1 MALVEESARPTL
13 VVTGSRGNDPL
24 VPVVKELGLEK
35 WVDLRSWVSAEE
47 LESLF
52 SSATAM
58 VMPSFCDG
66 FCLPALEA
74 MLVGLPVMLSDIPV
88 YREVGGD
95 AALYFEPTDPDSI
108 AAAIR
113 RIATEPELVARLAA
127 DGYAQAARFSWE
139 KVAKQTLSAFRRALG
154 A

>member
-1 MALVEESARPTL
+1 MEKLASRNARRILTDSESSAAEIRKHLKVRPGAARCDPLAGTARPGVPTGSEGRRPDLILALGNRLPHKNFAGLVRAMALVEESARPTL

-58 VMPSFCDG
+58 VMPSFCD
-66 FCLPALEA
+66 A
-74 MLVGLPVMLSDIPV
+74 S
-88 YREVGGD
+88 
-95 AALYFEPTDPDSI
+95 AA
-108 AAAIR
+108 
-113 RIATEPELVARLAA
+113 
-127 DGYAQAARFSWE
+127 
-139 KVAKQTLSAFRRALG
+139 G